1 MRRSINLIHISY
13 CSPEKWQR
21 VPLQDVRKPT
31 HFTRDALKF
40 NEGDEIEI
48 FSKEDETEPMG
59 WWNGK
64 VVYRRGGFFV
74 VSFNGL
80 DEAFNEIV
88 PLERIR
94 PPGQW

>member
-1 MRRSINLIHISY
+1 
-13 CSPEKWQR
+13 
-21 VPLQDVRKPT
+21 
-31 HFTRDALKF
+31 
-40 NEGDEIEI
+40 
-48 FSKEDETEPMG
+48 MG